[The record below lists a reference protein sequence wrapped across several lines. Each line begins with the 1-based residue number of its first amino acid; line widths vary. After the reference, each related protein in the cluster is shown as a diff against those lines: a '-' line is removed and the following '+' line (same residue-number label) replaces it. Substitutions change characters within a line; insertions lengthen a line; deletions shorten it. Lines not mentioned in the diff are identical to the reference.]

1 MGLLAKR
8 SIRVALIVGVLLW
21 NADGTTV
28 VAQGQESSQYLKGS
42 QGPYR
47 GRVVDGA
54 TGRPI
59 KGALVIAVWKSEDV
73 QIEGLRNDVAERE
86 VLTDSAGEFVIDGAA
101 IESNPPFLTLPPRFL
116 ILAHGY
122 MPFPEDVGAVGAP
135 AAQFG
140 GGGAV
145 VRLRPTTTDEERVMS
160 FNLLIASLNRVGG
173 GNPAAAAP
181 GEKPQASVLEQFVRE
196 ELQGLGFREQ
206 GGLWQPEKKT
216 AGAQPAPQPSP
227 APAPS
232 QQQWSQYVTRYHGPY
247 RGRVIDAESK
257 QPLAGAVVVGEWYR
271 EKIELLRM
279 ATVTHALREVLTDAK
294 GEFVMAAEDIE
305 RNAPPR
311 TLRPH
316 FVILL
321 PGYGSYPLAQVA
333 PKGFSRGIFEGEGVT
348 VELPPLTTREERL
361 KHLSKMVKPYVL
373 SETPFKD
380 VPNFV
385 RLVNTER
392 VSLGL
397 EPYLLPE
404 KRP

>member
-1 MGLLAKR
+1 MGLLAER

-21 NADGTTV
+21 NTDVTTV
-28 VAQGQESSQYLKGS
+28 VAQGPTPYLKGS

-47 GRVVDGA
+47 GRVVDA
-54 TGRPI
+54 LTGRPI

-73 QIEGLRNDVAERE
+73 QIEGLRNDVAQRE
-86 VLTDSAGEFVIDGAA
+86 VLTDSAGEFVIDAAA
-101 IESNPPFLTLPPRFL
+101 IESSPPFLTLQPRFL
-116 ILAHGY
+116 ILAHGH

-135 AAQFG
+135 AAQFR

-145 VRLRPTTTDEERVMS
+145 VKLRPTKTDEERVMS
-160 FNLLIASLNRVGG
+160 FNLLIASLNRVGAG
-173 GNPAAAAP
+173 DPGAAAP
-181 GEKPQASVLEQFVRE
+181 GRKPEVSLLERFVRE

-206 GGLWQPEKKT
+206 GGRGEPEKKV
-216 AGAQPAPQPSP
+216 AGEQPAPRPSP
-227 APAPS
+227 PPAAS
-232 QQQWSQYVTRYHGPY
+232 QQWGQYVTRYHGPY

-257 QPLAGAVVVGEWYR
+257 QPLAGAVVVAKWRR

-311 TLRPH
+311 TLRPS

-321 PGYGSYPLAQVA
+321 PGYGSYPLTQLA
-333 PKGFSRGIFEGEGVT
+333 PKGFQRGIFEGPGVT
-348 VELPPLTTREERL
+348 VELPPLKTREERL
-361 KHLSKMVKPYVL
+361 KHLSRLRDPFDF

-380 VPNFV
+380 VPNFS
-385 RLVNTER
+385 RLYSAER
-392 VSLGL
+392 VGVGFS
-397 EPYLLPE
+397 PYPLPE
-404 KRP
+404 KTP